1 MTTQFISVKTHSGVP
16 PAAEADPMDF
26 CALGLHLKVCKGST
40 DRMFILHCLLQD
52 LREFL
57 AARVVT
63 SLVLAVG
70 LIGLMS
76 LVV

>member
-1 MTTQFISVKTHSGVP
+1 MTTQRISVKPQPGVT
-16 PAAEADPMDF
+16 AQADSDPMDL
-26 CALGLHLKVCKGST
+26 CALGLHLKVCKEST
-40 DRMFILHCLLQD
+40 DRMFILHCLLHD
-52 LREFL
+52 VRGFL

-63 SLVLAVG
+63 SLVLAAC